1 MIREKLTSLAR
12 TRHKI
17 YDTSW
22 EARLDDELS
31 KSERAERRLLGRLE
45 DEL

>member
-1 MIREKLTSLAR
+1 MVREKLTSLAR
-12 TRHKI
+12 TRHEI
-17 YDTSW
+17 DDTRW

-31 KSERAERRLLGRLE
+31 ESERAERRLLGCLE